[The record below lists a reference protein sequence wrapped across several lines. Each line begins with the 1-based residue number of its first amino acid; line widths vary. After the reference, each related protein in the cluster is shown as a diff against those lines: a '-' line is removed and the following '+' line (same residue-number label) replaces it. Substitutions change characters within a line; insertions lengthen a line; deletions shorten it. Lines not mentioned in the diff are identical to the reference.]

1 MRKLVLVRHGET
13 EWNSDNRV
21 QGSVDVPLSAVGIEQ
36 ARALGAGLRAQGM
49 TFGRVYTSDLDR
61 SRTTGQILQ
70 EALDI
75 PVLVTSPLLRELDC
89 GDWEG
94 EPIADLKKNKE
105 SSYKAWKHDPT
116 YFIPNGESLMAVHE
130 RVRVFLEEQKATL
143 DACDDVLIVA
153 HGLLN
158 RMMLAVLLQLD
169 PQQSRYFSQDNT
181 AYDVFEWVRERV
193 YCTGWNL
200 TCHLN
205 GCGPE
210 ENGNG

>member
-21 QGSVDVPLSAVGIEQ
+21 QGSVDVPLSAKGIAQ
-36 ARALGAGLRAQGM
+36 AKALGRGFRSLGM
-49 TFGRVYTSDLDR
+49 AFDRVYTSDLDR

-94 EPIADLKKNKE
+94 EVIADLRRSKE
-105 SSYKAWKHDPT
+105 SAYRAWKHDPA
-116 YFIPNGESLMAVHE
+116 YFIPNGESLMAVHD
-130 RVRVFLEEQKATL
+130 RVQVFFAEQKVTL
-143 DACDDVLIVA
+143 DVCEDVLIVA

-158 RMMLAVLLQLD
+158 RMVLSVLLQLD

-181 AYDVFEWVRERV
+181 AYDVFEWVRGRV

-200 TCHLN
+200 TCHLE
-205 GCGPE
+205 GCG
-210 ENGNG
+210 